1 VGVIVKHV
9 EIVAIWVALEK
20 GIGPSS
26 EWVWNEGGRMRGLCI
41 DTYEYGH
48 SHSYLWL
55 IRVSYGYEF

>member
-26 EWVWNEGGRMRGLCI
+26 EWVCVERRRE
-41 DTYEYGH
+41 DERTVY
-48 SHSYLWL
+48 
-55 IRVSYGYEF
+55 